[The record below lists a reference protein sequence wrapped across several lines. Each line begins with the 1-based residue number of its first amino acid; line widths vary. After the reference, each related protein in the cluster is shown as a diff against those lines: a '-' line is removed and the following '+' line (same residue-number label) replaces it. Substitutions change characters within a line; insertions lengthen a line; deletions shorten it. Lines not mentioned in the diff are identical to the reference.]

1 MIGAAILAILTVLGG
16 EPAMAEA
23 GLLASFRRDADEWLL
38 TGKSLPPDYRLRL
51 MQMEPADRMQ
61 ALAYL
66 RRLGLL
72 TGATWPVV
80 DLLKPVTATK
90 PEVQN

>member
-1 MIGAAILAILTVLGG
+1 MIGAGLLAILTVLGG
-16 EPAMAEA
+16 DPAMAETS
-23 GLLASFRRDADEWLL
+23 LLGALRRDADEWLL
-38 TGKSLPPDYRLRL
+38 SGRGLPPGYRLRL
-51 MQMEPADRMQ
+51 MQMEPAERMQ

-72 TGATWPVV
+72 TGPSWPVE

-90 PEVQN
+90 PEVQK